1 MIFDDPTA
9 EPINEKWL
17 KKEEWVPDN
26 WNLYMSTS
34 NKESIAWCKILD
46 KDSMIYA
53 YYFPKDF
60 HEEIPSIKFGDQL
73 VKNTLYICQQKPF
86 YTEEYFMIHN
96 VSTVADIIT
105 AVGSSMIKILKKE
118 P

>member
-1 MIFDDPTA
+1 MIFDDP
-9 EPINEKWL
+9 INAQIDGNWL
-17 KKEEWVPDN
+17 KKEEWVPDD
-26 WNLYMSTS
+26 WNLYTSTS

-60 HEEIPSIKFGDQL
+60 HEKISSIKFGDQF

-86 YTEEYFMIHN
+86 YTEEHFMIHN
-96 VSTVADIIT
+96 VTTVADII
-105 AVGSSMIKILKKE
+105 AAIGSSMTKILKKE